1 MTFLEDRDERWHTIS
16 LMTRQL
22 DDEAKTLISNRKP
35 ESLENTV
42 IGRIDID
49 HMTWKK
55 SEEIGVQRTA
65 ADVLEIGAG

>member
-1 MTFLEDRDERWHTIS
+1 
-16 LMTRQL
+16 MTRQL
-22 DDEAKTLISNRKP
+22 DDEAETLISNQKP

-55 SEEIGVQRTA
+55 SEEIKAQRTA